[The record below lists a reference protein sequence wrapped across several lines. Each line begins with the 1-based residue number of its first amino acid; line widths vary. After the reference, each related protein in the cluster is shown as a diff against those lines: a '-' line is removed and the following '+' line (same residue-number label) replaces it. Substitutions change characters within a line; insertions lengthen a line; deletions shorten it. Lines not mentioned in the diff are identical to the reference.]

1 MKKHR
6 FRAMTL
12 DEICEIQTDCDT
24 CPLYSMPTCDHRDTG
39 PVKLPNG
46 KYLLMEVKGN
56 E

>member
-24 CPLYSMPTCDHRDTG
+24 CPLYSIPTCNHKDAN
-39 PVKLPNG
+39 PIKLPNG
-46 KYLLMEVKGN
+46 KYVLMEVKK